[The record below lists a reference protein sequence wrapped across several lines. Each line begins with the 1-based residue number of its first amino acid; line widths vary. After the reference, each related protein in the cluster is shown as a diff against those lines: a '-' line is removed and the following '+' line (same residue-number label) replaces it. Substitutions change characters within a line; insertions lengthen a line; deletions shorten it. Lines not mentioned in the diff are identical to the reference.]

1 MENWISQA
9 VGKMHVNKI
18 TQIEVAKKMGVC
30 NDYVSMILTGKKKP
44 KDAKER
50 ILTAIDA
57 IIAER
62 KNNVS
67 K

>member
-1 MENWISQA
+1 MEHWIAQV

-30 NDYVSMILTGKKKP
+30 NDYVSMILTGKKSP
-44 KDAKER
+44 KDAEQR
-50 ILTAIDA
+50 INDAIDA